1 MSEPWDELPAVIM
14 DNGSGNVKCGIAGG
28 EVPTVVF
35 PAVTS
40 HPRSNP
46 QGPVLVGDRAL
57 AATGQ
62 VYKHPLEH
70 GIVTDWDGLER
81 LWRHAY
87 DELHIP
93 STERAIVVTEAPLN
107 PTKNRERMAELL
119 FESFQVPA
127 LNFQIQAVMTMYSA
141 GRVDGLVVDSGDG
154 ITHTVPIFEGRTIA
168 GAIRRSDIAG
178 RDLTEWMMELLNDE
192 VTTRA
197 FTTSADRELARTLKE
212 SSCRVS
218 VDFEGELEALD
229 SGRIQ
234 DEAVTLPDG
243 STLSFPR
250 AKICCPELL
259 FNPQIAE
266 RHASSLQQMVHDSIQ
281 HCPIDIRRALYGSI
295 LLSGG
300 TTMFPNTDVR
310 LKLEVAKLANKRVA
324 DDVKVAAPN
333 ERKYTVWMGAA
344 LVASLST
351 FHTEWFTRQE
361 YLEEGVAAVHGRCDS
376 LSFVDK

>member
-1 MSEPWDELPAVIM
+1 MILSIVLFFLITWFLLCTNVTNKKKKLKKKKKEKRKKIKKKKNKQLNFINFHLFIFKSLSLDLLKKMSQEPWDELPAVVM
-14 DNGSGNVKCGIAGG
+14 DNGSGNVKCGFAGKD
-28 EVPTVVF
+28 VPSVIF
-35 PAVTS
+35 PAITS

-87 DELHIP
+87 EELQVP

-119 FESFQVPA
+119 FEQFQVPA
-127 LNFQIQAVMTMYSA
+127 LNFQIQAVMTMYSN

-154 ITHTVPIFEGRTIA
+154 ITHTVPIFEGRTVG

-192 VTTRA
+192 VTSKT
-197 FTTSADRELARTLKE
+197 FTTSADRELARQLKE
-212 SSCRVS
+212 QSCRAS
-218 VDFEGELEALD
+218 LDFEGELEAID
-229 SGRIQ
+229 NGKVE
-234 DEAVTLPDG
+234 DEPVTLPDG
-243 STLSFPR
+243 TQISFPR

-266 RHASSLQQMVHDSIQ
+266 RHASSL
-281 HCPIDIRRALYGSI
+281 
-295 LLSGG
+295 
-300 TTMFPNTDVR
+300 
-310 LKLEVAKLANKRVA
+310 
-324 DDVKVAAPN
+324 
-333 ERKYTVWMGAA
+333 
-344 LVASLST
+344 
-351 FHTEWFTRQE
+351 
-361 YLEEGVAAVHGRCDS
+361 
-376 LSFVDK
+376 